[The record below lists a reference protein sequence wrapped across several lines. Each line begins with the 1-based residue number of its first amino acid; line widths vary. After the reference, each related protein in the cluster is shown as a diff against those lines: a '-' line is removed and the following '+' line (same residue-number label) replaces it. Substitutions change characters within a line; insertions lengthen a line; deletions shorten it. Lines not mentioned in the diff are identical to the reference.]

1 MEEIVEEPVVEETV
15 EEIVE
20 EPVVEE
26 AVVEAVEEPVV
37 EETVEEVVE
46 EPVVEEA
53 VEEIVEEPVV
63 EETVEEI
70 VEEPVVEEAVE
81 EAVEEPV
88 VEETVEEAVEEPVET
103 SVVEEIA
110 PAAVEADEDD
120 DDEDDDV
127 MDEQVIQ
134 TRRRF
139 LAKLDKLNKK
149 SKAYYDEIRAFILG
163 HKKVH
168 SRMSSGYE
176 SFTMHRIAKAR
187 AVVRG
192 KDVAICLALNAKDYE
207 SYFFKDLSVNGSF
220 DDTPMM
226 VTLKSDRDVR
236 LLKEVLDTLLNG

>member
-1 MEEIVEEPVVEETV
+1 AVEEIVEEPVVEETV

-26 AVVEAVEEPVV
+26 
-37 EETVEEVVE
+37 T
-46 EPVVEEA
+46 EEA
-53 VEEIVEEPVV
+53 VEEPVV